1 MQHFT
6 DEDMIDGLLHGRDAA
21 AEHLCRQLRPVIER
35 TLRRLFPGCEDHD
48 DLVQSSLERVVRTLI
63 EKRFAGAC
71 SLSTWAST
79 IAAHVG
85 IDAMR
90 SRTRERGLFRVGL
103 TSSPDVLAQPEA
115 VPLERKLEARS
126 ELSCLKDVLDAL
138 SPEQRQTLLLHDVLG
153 LELKDIAN
161 ETGVTPAAAQSR
173 LVRGRKELMRHR
185 NARRSLESLPE
196 DWLEKVERKGRKAD
210 GGRQTS

>member
-1 MQHFT
+1 MHDFT
-6 DEDMIDGLLHGRDAA
+6 DEDMIDGLLQGRN
-21 AEHLCRQLRPVIER
+21 AEAERLCRQLRPVIER

-48 DLVQSSLERVVRTLI
+48 DLVQASLERVVRTLV
-63 EKRFAGAC
+63 EKRFERAC

-103 TSSPDVLAQPEA
+103 SSSPDVLAQPEA

-126 ELSCLKDVLDAL
+126 ELSCLKDVMDAL
-138 SPEQRQTLLLHDVLG
+138 SPEQRQTLVLHDVLG
-153 LELKDIAN
+153 LELKDIAD
-161 ETGVTPAAAQSR
+161 ETGVSPAAAQSR

-185 NARRSLESLPE
+185 NARRTLESLPE

-210 GGRQTS
+210 GGQQSS

>member
-1 MQHFT
+1 MQQFT
-6 DEDMIDGLLHGRDAA
+6 DEDMIDGLLQGRNGA

-35 TLRRLFPGCEDHD
+35 TLRRLFPNCEDHD
-48 DLVQSSLERVVRTLI
+48 DLVQSSLERVVRTLV

-103 TSSPDVLAQPEA
+103 SSSPDVLAQPEA
-115 VPLERKLEARS
+115 IPLERKLEARS
-126 ELSCLKDVLDAL
+126 ELSCLKDVLEEL

-153 LELKDIAN
+153 LELKDIAD

-173 LVRGRKELMRHR
+173 LVRGRKELVRQR
-185 NARRSLESLPE
+185 NARRSLDSLPE
-196 DWLEKVERKGRKAD
+196 DWLEKVERKGRKP
-210 GGRQTS
+210 GGGQQSS

>member
-1 MQHFT
+1 MHDFT
-6 DEDMIDGLLHGRDAA
+6 DEDIIDGLLQGRNAE

-48 DLVQSSLERVVRTLI
+48 DLVQASLERVLRTLV
-63 EKRFAGAC
+63 ERRFERAC

-103 TSSPDVLAQPEA
+103 SSSPDVLAQPEA

-126 ELSCLKDVLDAL
+126 ELSCLKDVLDTL
-138 SPEQRQTLLLHDVLG
+138 SPEQRQTLLLHDVHG

-185 NARRSLESLPE
+185 NARRTLESLPE

-210 GGRQTS
+210 GGRQSS

>member
-1 MQHFT
+1 MHDFT
-6 DEDMIDGLLHGRDAA
+6 DEDMIDGLLQGRNAA
-21 AEHLCRQLRPVIER
+21 AEQLCRQLRPVIER
-35 TLRRLFPGCEDHD
+35 TLRRLFPGCEEHD
-48 DLVQSSLERVVRTLI
+48 DLVQASLERVVRTLV
-63 EKRFAGAC
+63 EKRFERAC

-103 TSSPDVLAQPEA
+103 SSSPDILAQPEA

-126 ELSCLKDVLDAL
+126 ELSCLKEVMDAL
-138 SPEQRQTLLLHDVLG
+138 TPEQRQTLLLHDVLG

-161 ETGVTPAAAQSR
+161 ETGVSPAAAQSR

-196 DWLEKVERKGRKAD
+196 DWLEKVERNGRKAD
-210 GGRQTS
+210 NGRQSS

>member
-1 MQHFT
+1 MHQFT
-6 DEDMIDGLLHGRDAA
+6 DEDLIDGLLQGRNAA

-48 DLVQSSLERVVRTLI
+48 DLVQSSLERVVRTLV

-103 TSSPDVLAQPEA
+103 SSSPDILAQPEA

-126 ELSCLKDVLDAL
+126 ELSCLTEVMDSI
-138 SPEQRQTLLLHDVLG
+138 SPEHRQTLLLHDVLG
-153 LELKDIAN
+153 LELKDIAD

-173 LVRGRKELMRHR
+173 LVRGRRELVRHR

-196 DWLEKVERKGRKAD
+196 DWLEKVERTGRVAD
-210 GGRQTS
+210 GGRQSS

>member
-1 MQHFT
+1 MHDFT
-6 DEDMIDGLLHGRDAA
+6 DEDIIDGLLQGRNAA

-48 DLVQSSLERVVRTLI
+48 DLVQASLERVVRTLV
-63 EKRFAGAC
+63 EKRFERAC

-103 TSSPDVLAQPEA
+103 SSSPDVLAQPEA

-126 ELSCLKDVLDAL
+126 ELSCLKDVLDTL

-196 DWLEKVERKGRKAD
+196 DWLEKIERKGRNAD
-210 GGRQTS
+210 GGHQSS

>member
-1 MQHFT
+1 
-6 DEDMIDGLLHGRDAA
+6 
-21 AEHLCRQLRPVIER
+21 VIER

-48 DLVQSSLERVVRTLI
+48 DLVQSSLERVVRTLV

-90 SRTRERGLFRVGL
+90 SRTRERGLFCAGL
-103 TSSPDVLAQPEA
+103 SSSPDVLAHAEA

-126 ELSCLKDVLDAL
+126 ELSCLKEVLDEL
-138 SPEQRQTLLLHDVLG
+138 SPEQRQTLLLHDVHG
-153 LELKDIAN
+153 LELKDIAV

-173 LVRGRKELMRHR
+173 LVRGRKELMRQRH
-185 NARRSLESLPE
+185 ARRSLESLPE
-196 DWLEKVERKGRKAD
+196 DWLEKVERGKGRKVGD
-210 GGRQTS
+210 GHQTS

>member
-6 DEDMIDGLLHGRDAA
+6 DEDMIDGLLQGRDAA

-35 TLRRLFPGCEDHD
+35 TLRRLFPGCEEHD

-138 SPEQRQTLLLHDVLG
+138 SPEQRQTLLLHDVHG
-153 LELKDIAN
+153 LELKDIAS